1 MFVSIARAQDF
12 FLVLTRTLAI
22 LSAVPVLGGRAI
34 PARVRLGLGILLAAV
49 IFPWPSGLPQTDSV
63 QPLMPFLWDIARELI
78 TGILAGMAIRLAFA
92 ALETAASLMSLG
104 VGFSAGAVLNPAFD
118 SSSTAFDQFYT
129 LTAVL
134 IFLVTNGHHQVLRGL
149 ARAFEAVP
157 LRSLTLTTAGQA
169 ELMQMAAGML
179 VSAAQIA
186 LPVVSVMLLVDMAMG
201 LVARVAPQMNVFF
214 LGAPVKVGVG
224 LLVLSL
230 ALPLLIPAMTTL
242 FDGMVAKTIRLIH

>member
-1 MFVSIARAQDF
+1 MSVSIARAQDF

-34 PARVRLGLGILLAAV
+34 PAQVRLGLGILLAAV
-49 IFPWPSGLPQTDSV
+49 IFPWPTGLPKTDSYE
-63 QPLMPFLWDIARELI
+63 PLMPFLWDIARELI

-92 ALETAASLMSLG
+92 ALDVAASLMSQG
-104 VGFSAGAVLNPAFD
+104 VGFNAGAVLNPALE
-118 SSSTAFDQFYT
+118 SSSTAFDQLYV
-129 LTAVL
+129 LTALL

-149 ARAFEAVP
+149 AHTFEVVP
-157 LRSLTLTTAGQA
+157 LRSLALTLAGQ
-169 ELMQMAAGML
+169 EQLMQMAAGML

-186 LPVVSVMLLVDMAMG
+186 LPVMSVMLLVDLALG

-224 LLVLSL
+224 LLALAL